1 MTSRPMGQ
9 PTPPAHFPI
18 IHSLSTYTHT
28 HTHIYLYIFVPIHN
42 RQLFVAARTQQRTFI
57 SNNNAIDSRLCSL
70 RFIQGTWFDLDFM
83 SMYSSRGGQQQPYAS
98 QSAAYAQNLMP
109 AYAGSSVGGPDGTSQ
124 LSMASR
130 HSSMLGG
137 PQESD
142 ITGYRGHPSA
152 GAHYGGQYSSVY
164 GSAALSSGQQ
174 VSGMSAKGAGPS
186 ALEGRSGYGS
196 AMPDSPK
203 LPTGDFVSSS
213 SHGYG
218 HKRRDLQNV
227 PTGRFGDS
235 MSFAHQ
241 HQTDMYDRMDQASL
255 LRQEQLLK
263 AQSLQSASLDGGS
276 RQADY
281 LAARGASI
289 RHPAQDHMSFGG
301 RMDADPRSL
310 SILSG
315 SSYGGQHTPS
325 ILGAAPQRNVD
336 DLIYAQSSSNPGY
349 GVSLPP
355 GRDYATGKGL
365 HGASL
370 DADYPGSLLARSGH
384 SRIDERNDDRGVYA
398 RELERREEERR
409 REHLR
414 DREKDREREKE
425 RERERR
431 RERERERENI
441 LARREKERDR
451 ERERGAEIRR
461 ERGAEI
467 RRERTPP
474 RISKSKDRSERRGSS
489 LTKDAKPARR
499 DPPRTEALHR
509 RHSPVK
515 EKRREYDC
523 KVYSSSLVDVKRD
536 YLSLDKRYPRLFI
549 SPECSKVVVNWP
561 RESLRLSI
569 HTPVS
574 FEHDF
579 VEEDTGADQK
589 ERPAIPSAD
598 EPVKSERGTTVWNAK
613 MILMSGLSQNALDEL
628 SSENSYDDRIPHFC
642 NMLRFAVLKKEHSLM
657 AIGGPWDIVDGG
669 DPSVDDSSLVR
680 TVVRHAKDVTQLD
693 LKNCRHWNRFLEIHY
708 DKVGNDGLFSH
719 KEVTVLYVPDLSD
732 CLPSL
737 EAWRDQWLAH
747 KKAVAE
753 RESRL
758 AFKKES
764 REKLEGPKGKET
776 DSSKEVKG
784 DDKSEKKVESAIPGQ
799 VVDVIKK
806 QKGDHKLKGNSAD
819 KAEVGNEK
827 SEKKVAMTMGEEGNN
842 VENKELGED
851 AVAKTAVSG
860 KLGKRKV
867 VKRVIRQKVAAKK
880 DGLDNLTKQNDG
892 LDDQTKQNEN
902 LEVKNVGEKSANP
915 ETTGQPD
922 ESSANASCV
931 KTFTRKKVVKKV
943 PVVKAVLKKN
953 EGMDTEM
960 KTDKE
965 PDCSEDKPEVKSDL
979 SNAAVVQDAAVKTT
993 TKKKV
998 VKRVPKRKV
1007 TGAEANEGVSD
1018 SKKDDD
1024 KDGKKVGQAGNE
1036 AKTLGDQTAAADSH
1050 VDDAKLEKKAT
1061 RKMSESVTPVKQDDV
1076 GNSSKTGSKADKEDK
1091 TNEKRVDEKSGS
1103 VSKINNETGKQKPK
1117 DNHVSKREK
1126 SKEIE
1131 KSKDEEKKNKEG
1143 KDESKSKSNKDV
1155 KEKKQPEE
1163 PPRHPGLFLQTKA
1176 SRGFKLRSLSLSL
1189 DSLLDYTAKDIEE
1202 STFEL
1207 SLFAESLYE
1216 MLQYQMGSRLLTF
1229 LQKLRIKYVMK
1240 RNQRKRQR
1248 EENAKENDKKSSTK
1262 RVKTDEA
1269 TVAAKTTKTEAQDA
1283 PQHDDEKSVVK
1294 EENTS
1299 VDGVENVKEED
1310 DDEDP
1315 EEDPEEDDDMPDA
1328 NPQQDLW
1335 NEESA
1340 VEGKTDDADIK
1351 SEKETENAKDKEQET
1366 GDETSDNMPVSGSES
1381 KPVSGSESKE
1391 NVENTDKKKETP
1403 PVVVDKELLQAFRFF
1418 DRNRVGYIR
1427 VEDMR
1432 LIIHNLG
1439 KFLSY
1444 RDVKE
1449 LVQSALLESS
1459 TGRDDRILYN
1469 KLVRMADI

>member
-1 MTSRPMGQ
+1 
-9 PTPPAHFPI
+9 
-18 IHSLSTYTHT
+18 
-28 HTHIYLYIFVPIHN
+28 
-42 RQLFVAARTQQRTFI
+42 
-57 SNNNAIDSRLCSL
+57 
-70 RFIQGTWFDLDFM
+70 M

-98 QSAAYAQNLMP
+98 QSAAYSQNLMP
-109 AYAGSSVGGPDGTSQ
+109 AYAGSSVGGPDGSSQ

-142 ITGYRGHPSA
+142 ITGYRGHPST

-203 LPTGDFVSSS
+203 LPSGDFVSSS

-218 HKRRDLQNV
+218 HKSEKLFADKISDYSSVDRRQYAERQSAYVGRDLQNV

-301 RMDADPRSL
+301 RIDADPRSL

-370 DADYPGSLLARSGH
+370 DSDYPGSLLAHGGH

-523 KVYSSSLVDVKRD
+523 KVYSSSLVDVERD

-657 AIGGPWDIVDGG
+657 AIGGPWEIVDGG

-758 AFKKES
+758 AFKKEKS

-799 VVDVIKK
+799 VVDAIKK
-806 QKGDHKLKGNSAD
+806 QKDDHKLKGNSAD

-827 SEKKVAMTMGEEGNN
+827 SEKKVAVTMGEEGNN

-851 AVAKTAVSG
+851 AAAKTAVSG

-880 DGLDNLTKQNDG
+880 DGSDNLTKQNDG

-915 ETTGQPD
+915 EITGQPD
-922 ESSANASCV
+922 ESSANASRV

-953 EGMDTEM
+953 EGMDAEM

-965 PDCSEDKPEVKSDL
+965 PDCSEDKPEVKSDS
-979 SNAAVVQDAAVKTT
+979 SNAAVVQDAAVKT

-1007 TGAEANEGVSD
+1007 TGVEANEGVSD

-1024 KDGKKVGQAGNE
+1024 KDGKKVGQAGND
-1036 AKTLGDQTAAADSH
+1036 AKILGDQTAAADSH

-1061 RKMSESVTPVKQDDV
+1061 RKMPESVTPVKQDDV

-1091 TNEKRVDEKSGS
+1091 TKEKRVDEKSGS
-1103 VSKINNETGKQKPK
+1103 VSKVNNETGKQKPK
-1117 DNHVSKREK
+1117 DNHISKREK

-1248 EENAKENDKKSSTK
+1248 EENAKENDEKSSTK

-1269 TVAAKTTKTEAQDA
+1269 TVEAKTTKTEAQDA

-1299 VDGVENVKEED
+1299 VDGVEHVKEED

-1351 SEKETENAKDKEQET
+1351 SEKVTENAKDKEQET
-1366 GDETSDNMPVSGSES
+1366 GDETSDNKPVSGSES

-1391 NVENTDKKKETP
+1391 NVEKTEKKKKEMP